1 VAYLKPNGFVTSVAN
16 RLAMKLG
23 AFGVMT
29 LVVPRRT
36 TGETQEIP
44 VIPVERGGG
53 RYVVSTRGESEWVRN
68 LRRSGR
74 AQLRD
79 RKGNVTPVSAV
90 EVAVDERPP
99 IIEAYRK
106 KAGREVNGYFKKLPD
121 PADHPIF
128 RLDADAA

>member
-1 VAYLKPNGFVTSVAN
+1 
-16 RLAMKLG
+16 
-23 AFGVMT
+23 MT